1 MQTTLVVQNLRCGG
15 CANTITSKLLEIK
28 NIENLKVDIDASKIQ
43 FDHHNKIDLQAVKDK
58 LKALGYPEVDDKN
71 SMLFKAKSIVSCATG
86 KFKK

>member
-15 CANTITSKLLEIK
+15 CSNTITSKLLEIK
-28 NIENLKVDIDASKIQ
+28 NIENLKVDIDASKIH
-43 FDHHNKIDLQAVKDK
+43 FDYYNKIDLQAVKDK